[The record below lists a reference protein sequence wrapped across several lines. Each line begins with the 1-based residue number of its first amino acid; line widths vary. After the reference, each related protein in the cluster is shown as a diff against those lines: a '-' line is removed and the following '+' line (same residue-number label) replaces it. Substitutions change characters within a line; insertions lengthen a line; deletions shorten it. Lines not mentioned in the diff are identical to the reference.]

1 MSTLWNEGFP
11 LACCLLGRKAP
22 QGSQDSAPRR
32 ASLCCREGRIFC
44 AASHC
49 WLWPRGGRCRVGW
62 AGSLELTAGALWAGA
77 AAHSSPRHKKE
88 LRQVGGP
95 CGSGMLSCQA
105 ASCPAEES
113 VRSCFKNVCF
123 NLRILITWGWLDSM
137 IYNPARIPRP
147 RPPYGPLPFS
157 LLYTY
162 HFPLFI
168 FSDWCSGSGCF
179 LLWDS

>member
-1 MSTLWNEGFP
+1 MKVFP
-11 LACCLLGRKAP
+11 LPVSAALEGSSRKFELSALVDQSLLSRRPLPALTSWWTVLGGLER
-22 QGSQDSAPRR
+22 GHWSSQWGPCELQPTPA
-32 ASLCCREGRIFC
+32 
-44 AASHC
+44 
-49 WLWPRGGRCRVGW
+49 RVV
-62 AGSLELTAGALWAGA
+62 
-77 AAHSSPRHKKE
+77 KKE

-95 CGSGMLSCQA
+95 CGSRMLSCQA

-137 IYNPARIPRP
+137 IYNPARIPWP
-147 RPPYGPLPFS
+147 LPPYGLLPSS

-168 FSDWCSGSGCF
+168 FPDWCSGSGCF